1 MTYHIIEPCCC
12 ERQLPSVL
20 KNSKGA
26 TLFTTN
32 GDVTT
37 SHLFKSVSSL
47 AGVSHTMTLCIREA
61 DIKLLR
67 AINTWMKRGWTVGLT
82 LCTATDQGELVGK
95 ELKDFADR
103 VTYAADADLTTGV
116 LIFEPTPQAVAA
128 NTSPLTTPR
137 TVIILGTMLSQKQP
151 GLHLYSA
158 TATNDRDTIEAATK
172 PLLARIKTRTVSIEE
187 KPDEE
192 SSAEEAADTEGEEK
206 SERN

>member
-1 MTYHIIEPCCC
+1 MTYHIIEPCCA
-12 ERQLPSVL
+12 ERQLPSIL

-32 GDVTT
+32 GDVTV
-37 SHLFKSVSSL
+37 SHLFKAVSSL
-47 AGVSHTMTLCIREA
+47 AGVSHTMTLCIREV
-61 DIKLLR
+61 DLKLLR
-67 AINTWMKRGWTVGLT
+67 AVCTWMKRGWTQGVT

-172 PLLARIKTRTVSIEE
+172 PLMARIKTRTVSV
-187 KPDEE
+187 
-192 SSAEEAADTEGEEK
+192 SVGSADGETEPQNADGHV
-206 SERN
+206 